1 MLAAFAVGTIPPSLR
16 VPVMPG
22 PFDFLKKP
30 LMKEIGLILL
40 IKLVL
45 LLGIRSIWFS
55 APVEVMDD
63 GVKVGQHVLGP
74 PPAFPEKNPQ

>member
-1 MLAAFAVGTIPPSLR
+1 
-16 VPVMPG
+16 
-22 PFDFLKKP
+22 
-30 LMKEIGLILL
+30 MKEIGLILL
-40 IKLVL
+40 IKLIL

-74 PPAFPEKNPQ
+74 TPTPPEKPPQ

>member
-1 MLAAFAVGTIPPSLR
+1 
-16 VPVMPG
+16 MPG

-40 IKLVL
+40 IKLIL

-74 PPAFPEKNPQ
+74 TPTPPEKPPQ